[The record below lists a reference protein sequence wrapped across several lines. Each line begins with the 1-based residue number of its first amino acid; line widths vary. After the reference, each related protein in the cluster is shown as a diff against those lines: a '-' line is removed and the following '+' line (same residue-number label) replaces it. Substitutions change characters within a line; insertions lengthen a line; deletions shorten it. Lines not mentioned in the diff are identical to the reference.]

1 MIGALSAR
9 ELDMPEKAVQFARQA
24 VYDRPNWPEA
34 QVALKDT
41 THWAQSQKMGESIMT
56 ALSAAKPGC
65 MKTILRN
72 IQISPHMKKAGL
84 GMPEKEVPGT
94 TTGAPTIAFYCGNS
108 LEQWGPKSAE
118 TGIGASEKMVV
129 DLSKCLAARGMEVS
143 VYCALNCPEGDYEG
157 VHWRESVHFDPELH
171 RDVVVL
177 WRCPQL
183 LEKWD
188 ISAGRIY
195 VWMHDV
201 GSNNVWSE
209 QVLTRLDKVL
219 FLSHFQRGLH
229 PAVPDDKVYITRNG
243 IDLERHL
250 YDGTPKQKKIVYISS
265 PDRGW
270 MTAIQ
275 MFKDSGLADE
285 GYQLHMFYGFGET
298 WRRMAAEY
306 GYCYIAELDCEMR
319 MLEYEDACKE
329 AADEV
334 PGVVDRGRCGWDV
347 IAQELKE
354 AEIWLY
360 PTQFDEISCVS
371 GMEAMAAGC
380 GIVATDHAALHETL
394 YGYAGWTNLGAW
406 DREKWGS
413 LLAAVAGERPVWHN
427 SQWAEHAHKFDI
439 VALAEKWAEDLF
451 DGARTPET
459 AGVIPEADREA
470 GGEVGCAVEEDDQ
483 LTDCLEGGG
492 EQVAGAGTTFGD
504 EE

>member
-1 MIGALSAR
+1 
-9 ELDMPEKAVQFARQA
+9 
-24 VYDRPNWPEA
+24 
-34 QVALKDT
+34 
-41 THWAQSQKMGESIMT
+41 
-56 ALSAAKPGC
+56 
-65 MKTILRN
+65 
-72 IQISPHMKKAGL
+72 
-84 GMPEKEVPGT
+84 
-94 TTGAPTIAFYCGNS
+94 
-108 LEQWGPKSAE
+108 
-118 TGIGASEKMVV
+118 
-129 DLSKCLAARGMEVS
+129 
-143 VYCALNCPEGDYEG
+143 
-157 VHWRESVHFDPELH
+157 
-171 RDVVVL
+171 
-177 WRCPQL
+177 
-183 LEKWD
+183 
-188 ISAGRIY
+188 
-195 VWMHDV
+195 
-201 GSNNVWSE
+201 
-209 QVLTRLDKVL
+209 
-219 FLSHFQRGLH
+219 
-229 PAVPDDKVYITRNG
+229 VPDDKVYITRNG

-275 MFKDSGLADE
+275 MFKESGLADE

-439 VALAEKWAEDLF
+439 MALAEKWAEDLF
-451 DGARTPET
+451 DGTRTSET
-459 AGVIPEADREA
+459 ACAISEADREA